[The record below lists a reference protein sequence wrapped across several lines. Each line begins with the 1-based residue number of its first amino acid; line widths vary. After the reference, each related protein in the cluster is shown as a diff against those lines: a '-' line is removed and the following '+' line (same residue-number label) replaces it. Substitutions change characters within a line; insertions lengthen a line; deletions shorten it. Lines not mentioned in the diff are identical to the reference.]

1 MQEVTSAET
10 ATSTIFDQLRTN
22 AVVDTSSRSR
32 AFSDFMGL
40 MSQSGS
46 RQSAQFQAAQSAP
59 NQIDPGFDVA
69 AAQNAALVQ
78 NAALAEGAPVQAVAA
93 TAAAVAPAYSTAA
106 NAAGTTVGSVA
117 SQLKQG
123 GEAVSSAARN
133 APVSR
138 EAFEETKPLLL
149 KAGFSDKDISELAAR
164 VQAGT
169 LTWGQL
175 IQNIGSHMTGAKK
188 AVSLSAS
195 EGADLQSLFQKMGFA
210 ANASAQMVQSV
221 AKGDGLKVL
230 ASIQNKLSTMPEDTT
245 LGMDKNELAA
255 FFKAMRVPAATAE
268 KLTQTLNE
276 NSTVADMKA
285 ALATMGQALKD
296 QHAKTAA
303 GDAELAK
310 SIGKIMEKDTA
321 KHARDT
327 VDATGQAVSSSSGPQ
342 VAYELKTKGKDDT
355 SWFDQR
361 EQAQQ
366 QKTQQQKASDEAWK
380 GFNSKV
386 RADETVLQSSP
397 SGQQLSQAAAQAAG
411 KDAGG
416 KDALESLTRAA
427 AGATTGSAAGALNAQ
442 QGKAEAA
449 QQTRAFDKVVAPK
462 VLDQVSEAMLK
473 DLGQG
478 RKQLTVQ
485 LDPENLGKVQLVLQ
499 VKGKEVSALI
509 QAEDAQTAAML
520 TSNMESLKKTL
531 QDQGLTVQNLEVQT
545 GLASRQDQQQAFNAD
560 QHNQAQEKQ
569 DLSRIFS
576 QLKMLR
582 DDGVDVASDM
592 QNMRMQAILADQG
605 LHIIA

>member
-10 ATSTIFDQLRTN
+10 KTSTIFDQLRTS
-22 AVVDTSSRSR
+22 ALVDTSSRSR

-46 RQSAQFQAAQSAP
+46 RQAAQSQAAHGVST
-59 NQIDPGFDVA
+59 QINADYDA
-69 AAQNAALVQ
+69 AATQAAALI
-78 NAALAEGAPVQAVAA
+78 ESAPVQ
-93 TAAAVAPAYSTAA
+93 TAAASVSAA
-106 NAAGTTVGSVA
+106 ASSGTTGTTVSTVA

-123 GEAVSSAARN
+123 GETVSAAAKN

-138 EAFEETKPLLL
+138 EAFEEAKPLLI
-149 KAGFSDKDISELAAR
+149 KAGYSDKEISELAAR

-169 LTWGQL
+169 LTWGQMV
-175 IQNIGSHMTGAKK
+175 QNMGSHMTGAKK
-188 AVSLSAS
+188 PVSLSAT
-195 EGADLQSLFQKMGFA
+195 EGAELQSLFQKMGFPGNTA
-210 ANASAQMVQSV
+210 AQMVQSV

-230 ASIQNKLSTMPEDTT
+230 SSIQNKLSSMPDDTA
-245 LGMDKNELAA
+245 LGMDKNELAS

-268 KLTQTLNE
+268 KLTQLLNE
-276 NSTVADMKA
+276 GSTVADMKA
-285 ALATMGQALKD
+285 ALANVGQALKD
-296 QHAKTAA
+296 QYAKTAA

-310 SIGKIMEKDTA
+310 GVGKIMEKDTA

-327 VDATGQAVSSSSGPQ
+327 AQAAGQAISGSSSPQ
-342 VAYELKTKGKDDT
+342 VGYELKTKDKDDT

-366 QKTQQQKASDEAWK
+366 QKTQQQKASDESWK

-386 RADETVLQSSP
+386 RADETILQSS
-397 SGQQLSQAAAQAAG
+397 SAGQQLSQAATQAAG
-411 KDAGG
+411 QAAGG
-416 KDALESLTRAA
+416 KDSLESLSRAA
-427 AGATTGSAAGALNAQ
+427 AGAAANATGVQ
-442 QGKAEAA
+442 QGKAEGA
-449 QQTRAFDKVVAPK
+449 QQAKAFEKVAAPK

-478 RKQLTVQ
+478 RKQMTVQ

-499 VKGKEVSALI
+499 VKGKEVSALL

-520 TSNMESLKKTL
+520 TSNMEGLKKTL
-531 QDQGLTVQNLEVQT
+531 EDQGLTVQSLEVQT
-545 GLASRQDQQQAFNAD
+545 GLASRQDQQNSFSAD

-569 DLSRIFS
+569 DLTRIFS
-576 QLKMLR
+576 QLRMLR
-582 DDGVDVASDM
+582 GDGADVAPDM